1 MTTQPEIKLPPL
13 PECDSYCTY
22 KDSHDYDVWNA
33 ENMQAFAR
41 AAVLAD
47 RAARAVEVPEGWLLV
62 PIEPTL
68 EMIDAWNHRFGSR
81 TVTAQTD
88 WTNMISAAPTQE
100 LTPAPNQGDP
110 S

>member
-47 RAARAVEVPEGWLLV
+47 RAARAKAVISWATHHDEPMLFPTRAEALQYCDEGEPPIALV
-62 PIEPTL
+62 
-68 EMIDAWNHRFGSR
+68 
-81 TVTAQTD
+81 
-88 WTNMISAAPTQE
+88 AAPTQE
-100 LTPAPNQGDP
+100 RTPAPTLGDP